1 MPKKKWSQYY
11 LIASLL
17 CKSTRVAE
25 INAYWVP
32 SCCRQRLSASQP
44 GVPEHLAQGL
54 ALPCVWASVFSV

>member
-32 SCCRQRLSASQP
+32 SCCCQRLSASQP